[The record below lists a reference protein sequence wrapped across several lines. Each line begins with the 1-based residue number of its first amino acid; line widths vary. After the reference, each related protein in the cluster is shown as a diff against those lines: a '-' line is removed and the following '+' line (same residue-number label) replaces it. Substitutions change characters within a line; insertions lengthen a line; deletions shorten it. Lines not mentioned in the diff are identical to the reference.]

1 MPLVHYVKGRN
12 RPRKRVFLAI
22 PTYSGSVGAAFT
34 MGLFEATQILDA
46 AGIAVDLCIHSGNCH
61 VDDARNAMVREFI
74 ATDCDD
80 MVFIDEDVGFV
91 GEDLLK
97 LVTVDRDF
105 VAGVYPC
112 KQDEESY
119 PVRAVPGVD
128 LWGDSD
134 GCVEVEGVPTGFLRM
149 SRKCIQRMMSEFGD
163 RRFYGRGQEDSG
175 KPHVILFERTYEDGV
190 RYSGDYAFCK
200 KWRSLGLPI
209 YCIPEMRFTHT
220 GNKAWS
226 GSLSD
231 YWRKTNGVS
240 ESEFGTVVDT
250 MINGTPDIKTF
261 EKLFMLWGNHW
272 SATPPML
279 VEAYRMAKETRGD
292 ILECGTG
299 LTTIVMACA
308 INGTQKRI
316 VSLENDEA
324 WIGKI
329 SAKLLRYGLSG
340 NVDLRYAPI
349 ADGWYSLNK
358 PIGIIPSLTVCDGP
372 ERKYGRNG
380 LFASCYIDTSKSALI
395 MDDTNDPVMLK
406 LAKMFAL
413 QNDKE
418 VDFRGRFT
426 ICS

>member
-12 RPRKRVFLAI
+12 RPRKRIFLAI

-34 MGLFEATQILDA
+34 IGLFESMQFLDA
-46 AGIAVDLCIHSGNCH
+46 AGIAVDLCIQEGNCH
-61 VDDARNAMVREFI
+61 VDDARNAMVREFMK
-74 ATDCDD
+74 TDCDD

-91 GEDLLK
+91 GENLLK
-97 LVTVDRDF
+97 LVTVERDF

-119 PVRAVPGVD
+119 PVRVVPGVD
-128 LWGDSD
+128 LWGAAD
-134 GCVEVEGVPTGFLRM
+134 GCLEVEGVPTGFLRM
-149 SRKCIQRMMSEFGD
+149 SRKCILRMMSEFGD
-163 RRFYGRGQEDSG
+163 RRFHGRGQENES
-175 KPHVILFERTYEDGV
+175 PHVILFERTYEDGV

-209 YCIPEMRFTHT
+209 YCIPELRFTHT

-226 GSLSD
+226 GSLAD
-231 YWRKTNGVS
+231 YWRKTNGVTDA
-240 ESEFGTVVDT
+240 EFDSVIETLLAG
-250 MINGTPDIKTF
+250 NADIKTF
-261 EKLFMLWGNHW
+261 EKLFMLWDNHW

-279 VEAYRMAKETRGD
+279 LEAYNRANEKDGD

-308 INGTQKRI
+308 IKGTIKRI
-316 VSLENDEA
+316 VSLENDET

-329 SAKLLRYGLSG
+329 AAKLLRYGLLD
-340 NVDLRYAPI
+340 NVDLRYSPI
-349 ADGWYSLNK
+349 VGGWYYLAK
-358 PIGIIPSLTVCDGP
+358 PIGIIPSLTICDGP
-372 ERKYGRNG
+372 ERKYGRAG
-380 LFASCYIDTSKSALI
+380 LFELPGLNVDNSVLI
-395 MDDTNDPVMLK
+395 MDDTNDPAMLD
-406 LAKMFAL
+406 LAKAFAEK
-413 QNDKE
+413 NGKT